1 MSWFLIV
8 CVLLLLMICTNMPV
22 ALAIGSSALLVL
34 IIVGVPMTIV
44 PLSIFSSMLSFTL
57 LAIPLFMFLG
67 AILEK
72 VGIADVMVDF
82 ATSLVGWLKGGL
94 AMINVV
100 VSMFFAGMSGSS
112 ASDVSCI
119 GSILIPQMKRK
130 GYPAD
135 FSVAIT
141 SFSSTAAIII
151 PPSISMIV
159 YGVLANVSIV
169 KLFAAGIVP
178 GLILGF
184 GQMVMCYFFARKY
197 NYPVDEDFE
206 WRKLGQ
212 RFIKAAPAF
221 TIPVIIMGG
230 ILGGVFTITESAAAA
245 AVTAVVLSL
254 TVYRK
259 LTVKKFIDALIVTA
273 RRTSIIM
280 LIFGTAG
287 LLGWFIANQQ
297 VAENMTQAML
307 SFTNN
312 PYVILAM
319 INVFLAIIGCFLSGG
334 APLIILTPILLPLV
348 TSMGIDPLHFGIIMV
363 LNLDMA
369 TQTPPVGGTMLLACV
384 VGNARIEEVFRVN
397 KYFLIL
403 GFGVVF
409 LVTYVP
415 ILCLYLPSFM
425 K

>member
-8 CVLLLLMICTNMPV
+8 CVLLLLMVCTNMPV

-44 PLSIFSSMLSFTL
+44 PLAVFNSMLSFPL

-67 AILEK
+67 AIMER

-94 AMINVV
+94 AMVNVV

-130 GYPAD
+130 GYPTD

-151 PPSISMIV
+151 PPSISMIIF
-159 YGVLANVSIV
+159 GVLANVSIV
-169 KLFAAGIVP
+169 KLFVAGIVP

-184 GQMVMCYFFARKY
+184 GQMIMCHFFARKY
-197 NYPVDEDFE
+197 KYPVDEAFE
-206 WRKLGQ
+206 FRKLGR
-212 RFIKAAPAF
+212 RFIRATPAL

-245 AVTAVVLSL
+245 AVTSVLLSL
-254 TVYRK
+254 TAYRE
-259 LTVKKFIDALIVTA
+259 LTLKKFRDALIVTA
-273 RRTSIIM
+273 RRSSVIM

-287 LLGWFIANQQ
+287 LLGWFIANEQI
-297 VAENMTQAML
+297 AEKITQAML
-307 SFTNN
+307 SFTDN
-312 PYVILAM
+312 PWVVLAM
-319 INVFLAIIGCFLSGG
+319 LNVFLAIIGCFLSGG
-334 APLIILTPILLPLV
+334 APLVILTPILAPLV
-348 TSMGIDPLHFGIIMV
+348 TSMGIDPLHFGIVMV

-369 TQTPPVGGTMLLACV
+369 TQTPPVGGTMLLSCV
-384 VGNARIEEVFRVN
+384 VGKATIEEVFRVN

-415 ILCLYLPSFM
+415 SLCLYLPSFM